1 MAYPAYPRPGDVMFR
16 PGSDPD
22 TSPDVSWPGTGL
34 QRAYAEGYRRAASLV
49 VDGVLEGRLLGH
61 PDTLL
66 YPVVFLY
73 RHSLELQLKLLVAAE
88 MYHKDGD
95 VDFKWL
101 HTTHRLDR
109 LWERGKRLLL
119 EIRPDAGDEASP
131 TAHLDPLVQELHE
144 VDLGGQAFRYS
155 LTKDAR
161 RHDLAGV
168 PRTVDLENLR
178 DVLTRVSNALDAA
191 LSMVEEAMQGEFQL

>member
-1 MAYPAYPRPGDVMFR
+1 MLPKAGDMVFR
-16 PGSDPD
+16 PGGDPN

-34 QRAYAEGYRRAASLV
+34 QRAYAEGYRRAASLI
-49 VDGVLEGRLLGH
+49 VDAVLQGRLLRH
-61 PDTLL
+61 PDTLVC
-66 YPVVFLY
+66 PVVFLY
-73 RHSLELQLKLLVAAE
+73 RHSLELQLKLLVAAG
-88 MYHKDGD
+88 MYHQEGE
-95 VDFKWL
+95 VDFTWL
-101 HTTHRLDR
+101 HRTHRLDH

-119 EIRPDAGDEASP
+119 EIRPEAADDASP
-131 TAHLDPLVQELHE
+131 IAHLDPLVQELHD

-178 DVLTRVSNALDAA
+178 DVMTRVSNALGAA
-191 LSMVEEAMQGEFQL
+191 LGMIEEAMQGQFEL